1 MTHSFFGTFN
11 TKLSSALV
19 LLDKR
24 HLNPAFFSLVLG
36 LFLAIVITTAGHA
49 ASDGHTIFKRVPTQF
64 IAALGDPT
72 ANSGGGAQTWGLWRK
87 DPGPR
92 GVWLRNF
99 QQLQAAG
106 GIAPLQWKFDD
117 ADWWL
122 DENGLI
128 MEKPDF
134 PVPPGKYLVTGDR
147 ETVTILTV
155 HPENQDGDRHWEL
168 ANGTN
173 LFDVTHLPCRSA
185 RYTPIAEINSCSP
198 AQALTSNFPVIP
210 GGKMP
215 VVEGCSKQDYSVL
228 FIIGVEVKG

>member
-1 MTHSFFGTFN
+1 MHSTLDSFSIRT
-11 TKLSSALV
+11 LSALASAGC
-19 LLDKR
+19 R
-24 HLNPAFFSLVLG
+24 HLGSISFSLMMG
-36 LFLAIVITTAGHA
+36 LLLATVITLPVHA
-49 ASDGHTIFKRVPTQF
+49 ASDGGTTFKRVPTQF

-99 QQLQAAG
+99 PQLQASG

-117 ADWWL
+117 SDWWL

-155 HPENQDGDRHWEL
+155 HAENEVGDRRWEL
-168 ANGTN
+168 ANGVN
-173 LFDVTHLPCRSA
+173 LFDVTHLPCRTA
-185 RYTPIAEINSCSP
+185 RYTPVAEVNSCSP
-198 AQALTSNFPVIP
+198 AQALISNFPVIP

-215 VVEGCSKQDYSVL
+215 VVEGCSQQDYSVL
-228 FIIGVEVKG
+228 FIIGIEVKG